1 MLFSNFA
8 LRIFSLTLVLPLS
21 GAACLAQ
28 QNQGQPTAPGVR
40 GLVLA
45 RPEAPVTLH
54 ERSNSKSTA
63 EKMAPLVLSTA
74 DRKLY
79 KDWTITADR
88 IDKDE
93 FSENVAAHGF
103 VRVSVK
109 DQNAVLFADD
119 LVYDS
124 ATGMIDAKGHVAMMR
139 NSQKIT
145 RDRFKFKIASDDY
158 LITQSDVA
166 INKPIIAARLKT
178 KAESIRTAADRSA
191 LDKFLDD
198 DLGMKDQDDDDALDL
213 PFNKAKKY
221 MGLDDKLK

>member
-1 MLFSNFA
+1 MLFSHFV
-8 LRIFSLTLVLPLS
+8 LRIVSLTLVLPLS

-28 QNQGQPTAPGVR
+28 QNQGQPTVTGR
-40 GLVLA
+40 RDWVLGK
-45 RPEAPVTLH
+45 PEAPVTLH
-54 ERSNSKSTA
+54 DQSNLPTTA
-63 EKMAPLVLSTA
+63 GKMPPAVGNAA

-93 FSENVAAHGF
+93 FSENVVAHGF

-124 ATGMIDAKGHVAMMR
+124 ATGMIDASGHVAMMR
-139 NSQKIT
+139 NSQKTT
-145 RDRFKFKIASDDY
+145 RGKFKFKIASDDY

-166 INKPIIAARLKT
+166 IGKPTIAARLKT
-178 KAESIRTAADRSA
+178 KAESIKTAADRGP
-191 LDKFLDD
+191 LEKLMD
-198 DLGMKDQDDDDALDL
+198 DLGMPDQEDDDAIGL
-213 PFNKAKKY
+213 PFNKARKY
-221 MGLDDKLK
+221 LDLDDKLK